1 MPNAYLYGVMKNCFH
16 RQLVKEIGRSDK
28 DGRFV
33 CDDFDATRKYLEDCN
48 AFKDGDGYI
57 LRF

>member
-1 MPNAYLYGVMKNCFH
+1 MSEKNSS
-16 RQLVKEIGRSDK
+16 QIYVPIEEQYNLTANITG
-28 DGRFV
+28 
-33 CDDFDATRKYLEDCN
+33 DDFDATHKYLEDCN